1 MFNMQ
6 NILETNLFNI
16 LNNWYYIAFDLNNM
30 FNALNIFGAK
40 SFNILNIMTQKSDP
54 FVSF

>member
-16 LNNWYYIAFDLNNM
+16 LNNWCYIAFDLNNM
-30 FNALNIFGAK
+30 FNMLNIFGAK
-40 SFNILNIMTQKSDP
+40 SFNILNIMTQESDP

>member
-1 MFNMQ
+1 MQ

-30 FNALNIFGAK
+30 FNTLNIFGTK
-40 SFNILNIMTQKSDP
+40 SFNMPNIMTQVSDP

>member
-6 NILETNLFNI
+6 NILEKNLFNI

-30 FNALNIFGAK
+30 FNMLNIFGVK
-40 SFNILNIMTQKSDP
+40 SFNILSMMTQESDP